1 MSKYMSVESKKYT
14 MYKTKIYLF
23 GLLISFF
30 TIFLCVS
37 LLHMYFIM
45 YDSEVLL
52 AVLSWYMLHNNAMY
66 YLLVLLSAIIKE

>member
-1 MSKYMSVESKKYT
+1 MSVESKKYT

-37 LLHMYFIM
+37 LLRMYFIM

-52 AVLSWYMLHNNAMY
+52 AVLSWYMLHNITMH